1 MNKIRYIEKNIRIGV
16 VTVKKYKRN
25 ERIGVISRM
34 LVDAPNKI
42 FTLNCFTELFNS
54 AKSTISEDLM
64 IIKTIFE
71 ENELGIIE
79 TITGAAGGVKFT
91 PHFNKDQQHT
101 ILEEVRAL
109 LSKTSRIVPG
119 GYVFMSD
126 VLSNPKYIKPL
137 SEIFATR
144 FNQETIDYV
153 VTVETSGIPLAT
165 LTAHALN
172 VPLVIFRNDNKVAD
186 GSTISIHYV
195 SGSTGRLQQMYVS
208 KRAIAQNSNILIIDD
223 FMKAGGTA
231 KGMIDLVKEFDS
243 KVVGIG
249 VLVESDAPHEKLVD
263 NYQSLITLNNI
274 SGYNDLEIVIS
285 DY

>member
-16 VTVKKYKRN
+16 IIVKKYKRN
-25 ERIGVISRM
+25 ERIGVISRL
-34 LVDAPNKI
+34 LVDSPNKI

-91 PHFNKDQQHT
+91 PHINKAQQHV
-101 ILEEVRAL
+101 ILEEIREM

-119 GYVFMSD
+119 GFVFMSD

-144 FNQETIDYV
+144 FNKESIDYV

-165 LTAHALN
+165 LTAQALN
-172 VPLVIFRNDNKVAD
+172 VPLIIFRNDNKVSD

-243 KVVGIG
+243 EVVGIG
-249 VLVESDAPHEKLVD
+249 VLVELDEPLEKLVD
-263 NYQSLITLNNI
+263 NYQSLITLKNI